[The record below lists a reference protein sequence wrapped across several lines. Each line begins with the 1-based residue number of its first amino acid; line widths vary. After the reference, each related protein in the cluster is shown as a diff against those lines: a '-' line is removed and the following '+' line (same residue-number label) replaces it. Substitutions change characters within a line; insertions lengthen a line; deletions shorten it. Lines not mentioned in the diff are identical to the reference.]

1 MVIDNDIYD
10 RMGATWWDEGNPL
23 NMLHGS
29 CTPGR
34 MSYFRSVLETRL
46 DENVSGLKAL
56 DIGCGCGFLA
66 EEFARA
72 GFDVVGVDPSPV
84 AVEAGQRHAAG
95 QKLSIDYQVAAGESL
110 PFAADG
116 FDVAYCCDVLEHVS
130 DLDEVIAETARV
142 LKTGGI
148 YLFDTVN
155 RTLASKILG
164 IKVMQEWRWTR
175 ITASPAHE
183 WSMFIKPEELS
194 RSLEEH
200 GLQLIE
206 LVGLAPKANP
216 LRIIGSFAQAKRGRI
231 TYGELSRRLKFGQV
245 KNLSVSYMGYA
256 FKR

>member
-1 MVIDNDIYD
+1 MAVDVASSLKSSLAPGSTSSVST
-10 RMGATWWDEGNPL
+10 RHRSPL
-23 NMLHGS
+23 R
-29 CTPGR
+29 P
-34 MSYFRSVLETRL
+34 
-46 DENVSGLKAL
+46 A
-56 DIGCGCGFLA
+56 
-66 EEFARA
+66 
-72 GFDVVGVDPSPV
+72 
-84 AVEAGQRHAAG
+84 RHAAG

-175 ITASPAHE
+175 ITANTPMSGACSSGRGTLPLA
-183 WSMFIKPEELS
+183 
-194 RSLEEH
+194 EEH

-216 LRIIGSFAQAKRGRI
+216 LRIIGSFVQAKRGRI